1 MDGVITLILCLFSGY
16 IYIYMILFIFK
27 SLVINKFGR
36 RKIYLIGNGVCAIS
50 LTMVTAFIFL
60 LNSLEDKNYGSL

>member
-1 MDGVITLILCLFSGY
+1 MR
-16 IYIYMILFIFK
+16 LFIFK

-60 LNSLEDKNYGSL
+60 LNSFEDKNYGSL

>member
-1 MDGVITLILCLFSGY
+1 MR
-16 IYIYMILFIFK
+16 LFIFK
-27 SLVINKFGR
+27 NLVINKFGR

-50 LTMVTAFIFL
+50 LTMVTVFIFL